1 MYKTNR
7 RGKLLNKV
15 SFTKLVIEGLP
26 LSIILIGV
34 AFVSFS
40 LGPYQTYDTQM
51 EFEAAS
57 NVLRMGI
64 PFVKVFG
71 TVIDQPPLGFY
82 TEAAFFRI
90 FGLSTNTGVT
100 LVTLFG
106 LGSVALLYVIGK
118 RFYGKSTGLLAAALF
133 GLNPWQVV
141 LSRSFLID
149 SQCLF
154 LSLLCLYI
162 GILAINKV
170 SVKLTLVAGLVFAA
184 AVLTK
189 FFAVFVLIPL
199 LLFYI
204 YSRPKRTK
212 QVLSQLAA
220 FFIPALVF
228 SLFWYQVFLGRS
240 LFSIFDNNNVTSV
253 IPASTHVVPSP
264 FFVTNFLLNYGVGLY
279 FLVAAA
285 FSLVLVLSLKRYF
298 SKVVIVDLICLA
310 TIAFILSVNFV
321 MGAVFKLNVP
331 YFSAIKYDFQALPFL
346 VLLVGSLITKSL
358 ATFRAAKSTV
368 HLKKHML
375 YLVAASAVIL
385 FAASLISSMFYTN
398 ALSTRD
404 YLQYRVEPQVNYG
417 YALST
422 TTPLTAS
429 SSLITFQYL
438 GFAVVL
444 SGLLL
449 GLLWTCRHKLQRLF
463 KRENVQKT

>member
-204 YSRPKRTK
+204 YSRPKKIK

-264 FFVTNFLLNYGVGLY
+264 FFVTNFILNYG
-279 FLVAAA
+279 
-285 FSLVLVLSLKRYF
+285 VLSLKRYF

-375 YLVAASAVIL
+375 YLVAAAAVIL

-429 SSLITFQYL
+429 SSLMTFQYL
-438 GFAVVL
+438 GFAVAS

-463 KRENVQKT
+463 KRENVQKTQSVAT